1 MDEFE
6 STADRRPPSFTS
18 DYAAFGFDIEEL
30 DDKEFNLP
38 PVENPPTLESILNE
52 VEDSVSDEEVLSHAG
67 PFGACDSASVGSTDS
82 RDRSGRGDS
91 SGVMRHVV
99 LRGVSAQ
106 LRSAAE
112 RVHSG
117 KPTAMAVSA
126 MMAVGTFRGLVL
138 VFDAEQAL
146 RWCLGSIQLGE
157 QYGSVSALGFNRDCS
172 RLLCGY
178 AKGQLTMWDLTSGRL
193 LRTITDIH
201 PPQMAILHAKFT
213 DDPTLGICSDSGG
226 SVYELSFRKLLHSRT
241 CDSVCIFS
249 GSRGEVCA
257 LEPLHVSP
265 EVSPRH
271 PAQEVSLLAL
281 ATVTKVIVV
290 TVRPVLRVR
299 FTHALR
305 ARPDTLPLLG
315 WQFVVIQVSS
325 SARIV
330 DPVLAFGRQ
339 STLFFFQV
347 SVAGPDQVLFVPLQK
362 VHVPYPV
369 QAFTWL
375 NSRTLATLDTAE
387 NLHVLDVRSQEEL
400 EVLDMSDV
408 QLVYGTSH
416 FRGHATGG
424 NVSQA
429 MAAAAERACYH
440 SAVAGGAQLL
450 LLGVQSVHVVSLRP
464 WQERLSLLW
473 ARGLRAEALRLA
485 RALYRDEAR
494 AVAGLLG
501 RRERRQQQVAPH
513 ARRLL
518 REEAGRR
525 DPATLPLC
533 IQLALELGDPLDELC
548 SGSGGD
554 AALLDAL
561 VPHVLEG
568 SLRCPS
574 PVLAKELVERLAT
587 SGRLAL
593 LERCLVC
600 LDVACLDL
608 HQVMTL
614 CRRHG
619 LYDGIIYVHT
629 RAMNDYIAPIQEL
642 MVTLREALQSGRPL
656 TDDQVLLG
664 NKLLVYISCCLAG
677 RAYPHGELAAD
688 LAPSVKRDVF
698 QCISVLRP
706 LGDDLGDTFPYLRAL
721 LRFNTC
727 EFLNVLA
734 LALEEPEF
742 AATEAGRA
750 QEQRLVDILLQL
762 MVQGQGYSPAQVG
775 ALFTFVARQLARP
788 GSGLVVERLLLDQVL
803 ECLCQPPGGEEEA
816 ARREER
822 QQALLEL
829 LRAGALAD
837 VAHGRLL
844 RLAHQARFYR
854 VCEQLYGEQRQF
866 AQVFLCYLEDPSRKA
881 GSFEYAARVLS
892 SPEVSEREKERLEAQ
907 LVDSLEAL
915 LQLDAQ
921 RASQLLVQ
929 RLAHRVDELLHRLQ
943 GQPRVLYHFLQAIGS
958 SGREGLSAEVQEQYI
973 ELMCQFEAGTAVRA
987 FLASSEGGY
996 RLEETLQI
1004 CRRHSVREAV
1014 AYLLEKA
1021 GDVRGARDI
1030 LLQLLEER
1038 LRAGEAAAEH
1048 LRAAVQL
1055 CQRSSPPLSPAERE
1069 ALWFPLLEL
1078 LMGPPHDG
1086 APGGGAADELTQ
1098 QLLAGMVGFVGLARI
1113 LQRLLQDPGYRR
1125 ARFGQVRHF
1134 VVKMLDSHNYE
1145 KALLHTTRRLL
1156 STDVHLQLGE
1166 LRAAANRAYRSHS
1179 ATCAACGQGLGPA
1192 AARGVLLF
1200 RCGHCYHQ
1208 GACLEG
1214 PRRCPRCCS
1223 DGHPTES
1230 GAAVRVAN
1238 TARSPPLPLVKS
1250 NLQLTLAPARL
1261 PGTELD
1267 I

>member
-18 DYAAFGFDIEEL
+18 DDAALGFDIEEL

-82 RDRSGRGDS
+82 RDRSSSSSRTDS
-91 SGVMRHVV
+91 GIMRHVV

-126 MMAVGTFRGLVL
+126 MIAVGTFHGLVL

-146 RWCLGSIQLGE
+146 RWCLGSTQLGE

-213 DDPTLGICSDSGG
+213 DDPTLGVCSDSGG
-226 SVYELSFRKLLHSRT
+226 SVYELSFRKLLNSRT

-485 RALYRDEAR
+485 RALYRDEAH
-494 AVAGLLG
+494 AVVGLVG

-518 REEAGRR
+518 REEASRG

-533 IQLALELGDPLDELC
+533 VQLALELGDPLDELC
-548 SGSGGD
+548 SGG
-554 AALLDAL
+554 AFLDAL
-561 VPHVLEG
+561 PPYVLEG
-568 SLRCPS
+568 RLRCPS
-574 PVLAKELVERLAT
+574 PVLAKALVERLAA
-587 SGRLAL
+587 SGQLEL
-593 LERCLVC
+593 LERCIVC

-614 CRRHG
+614 CRSHG

-642 MVTLREALQSGRPL
+642 MATLREALQSGKPL
-656 TDDQVLLG
+656 TDGQVLLG

-677 RAYPHGELAAD
+677 RAYPRGELAVD
-688 LAPSVKRDVF
+688 QAPSVKRDVF
-698 QCISVLRP
+698 HCISALRP
-706 LGDDLGDTFPYLRAL
+706 LDDDQGDTFPYLRVL

-742 AATEAGRA
+742 AATEAGLA
-750 QEQRLVDILLQL
+750 QKQRLVDILLQVV
-762 MVQGQGYSPAQVG
+762 VQGQGYSPAQVG

-788 GSGLVVERLLLDQVL
+788 GGGLVVERLLLDQVL
-803 ECLCQPPGGEEEA
+803 ECLCQPPGGEGEEE

-829 LRAGALAD
+829 LQAGALAD
-837 VAHGRLL
+837 VEPRRLL
-844 RLAHQARFYR
+844 HLARQARFYR
-854 VCEQLYGEQRQF
+854 VCEQLYAEQRQF
-866 AQVFLCYLEDPSRKA
+866 AQVFLCRLEDPSRRA

-892 SPEVSEREKERLEAQ
+892 SPEVSEQEKEQLEAQ

-915 LQLDAQ
+915 LQLDGQ

-958 SGREGLSAEVQEQYI
+958 SGREGLSPEVQEKYI
-973 ELMCQFEAGTAVRA
+973 ELMCQFEPAAAVRA
-987 FLASSEGGY
+987 FLDSSEGNY

-1021 GDVRGARDI
+1021 GDVHGALDI
-1030 LLQLLEER
+1030 LLQLLGER

-1048 LRAAVQL
+1048 LQAAVQL

-1078 LMGPPHDG
+1078 LLGPPHDAAG
-1086 APGGGAADELTQ
+1086 AGASGAADALTQ
-1098 QLLAGMVGFVGLARI
+1098 QLLAGMAGFVGLARI

-1156 STDVHLQLGE
+1156 GTDVHLQLGA
-1166 LRAAANRAYRSHS
+1166 LRAAANRAYGSHS
-1179 ATCAACGQGLGPA
+1179 ATCAACGHGLGPA

-1223 DGHPTES
+1223 DGHPADVR
-1230 GAAVRVAN
+1230 AASS
-1238 TARSPPLPLVKS
+1238 ARSLPLHSPLLKS
-1250 NLQLTLAPARL
+1250 NLQLALAPARL
-1261 PGTELD
+1261 PGAELD